1 MAPLPK
7 LKLVELPWRPSSNAE
22 LAAAY
27 AARGVRVFPCRP
39 DRFAPSLQ
47 RPKGDPE
54 AKAPCAEV
62 MWQGKDPSDPAKVAA
77 WWRRWPNALVGIGL
91 GDANLLVIDVD
102 GGEEGVAL
110 WESYAAWLGITLIG
124 VPIVDTPTVGRHYF
138 FRLPDGVQL
147 GNGRGALP
155 KKAELPVDVR
165 GTTNGY
171 VIAAGTERP
180 FWGSYRPAGGDVF
193 AWLDAPMIEDALLEV
208 LENRRPP
215 QEEAHQAALPA
226 IVPTVGIENRRVR
239 AWVESAFSDE
249 IGGVSSCGEG
259 GRNEQL
265 NKAAFALGQFVPHL
279 LSEGEVRA
287 ALVQA
292 ARDCGIWKDD
302 GPAQCRKTI
311 NSGFS
316 KGMKEPRPIPA
327 DILREEAM
335 IAEGREIARQL
346 VRKKDG
352 TVIDEE
358 TGEIVH
364 DPSEWNTAEADAF
377 PEHLTRVPG
386 LMGEIVDWIEATARR
401 PNRTLALTAAIIIL
415 GTALGRHV
423 CGPTKSATH
432 TYMLV
437 TAPTGAGKDH
447 AMQQIKRVL
456 KASSMGRCI
465 GPDGFTAST
474 AVLAL
479 MVRTPLTV
487 ALIDEFGAFLK
498 RINSRKAGG
507 FEREISKVLRSLWGA
522 NFGSTQTP
530 EWTGK
535 PAQTI
540 YAPALSLYG
549 ITTAAEFY
557 RSLEG
562 GDITNGFLNRF
573 LMLSVDK
580 RPEEVEPIMP
590 DNEVPANIV
599 EGVKARF
606 AGGNALTVPVVM
618 QYDHEVVP
626 QAIPWADE
634 RAYGAYR
641 TLLRE
646 IEIASDKDERRE
658 AFFARTAE
666 MAVRLATIRASGRN
680 AFKPAVSVDDLAWGR
695 DVAWWSA
702 TNIMRQSAD
711 YIAETESQEWANT
724 VVRILKNGGGS
735 MKKRDL
741 LRKLQHRLK
750 SRDLKDLLEA
760 MQSSG
765 TIVISRAP
773 KKDTGGPPSEIVMLG
788 GHED

>member
-7 LKLVELPWRPSSNAE
+7 LKLVELPWRPASNAE

-54 AKAPCAEV
+54 AKAPCSGV
-62 MWQGKDPSDPAKVAA
+62 LWQGVDPSDPAKVDA

-91 GDANLLVIDVD
+91 GDANLVVIDVD
-102 GGEEGVAL
+102 NGEEGVAL
-110 WESYAAWLGITLIG
+110 WEDYAAWLGITLIG
-124 VPIVDTPTVGRHYF
+124 VPFVDTPTGGRHYF

-180 FWGSYRPAGGDVF
+180 FWGSYRPSGGDVF
-193 AWLDAPMIEDALLEV
+193 GWLDAPMIEDALLDV
-208 LENRRPP
+208 LENRRPAQEDAP
-215 QEEAHQAALPA
+215 QASLPA
-226 IVPTVGIENRRVR
+226 VVPSVGVENRRVR
-239 AWVESAFSDE
+239 AWVESAFADE
-249 IGGVSSCGEG
+249 IGGVSTCGEG

-279 LSEGEVRA
+279 LSQGEVTS
-287 ALVQA
+287 ALEQA
-292 ARDCGIWKDD
+292 ARDCGLWHDD

-311 NSGFS
+311 NSGLR
-316 KGMKEPRPIPA
+316 KGMLEPRPIPA
-327 DILREEAM
+327 DIVREEAM

-352 TVIDEE
+352 TVVDEE

-364 DPSEWNTAEADAF
+364 DPAEWSTAAADAF
-377 PEHLTRVPG
+377 PDHLTRVPG
-386 LMGEIVDWIEATARR
+386 LLGEIVDWIEATARR
-401 PNRTLALTAAIIIL
+401 PDRTLALSAAIILL

-423 CGPTKSATH
+423 CGPTESATH
-432 TYMLV
+432 SYMLV

-447 AMQQIKRVL
+447 AMQQIKRVM

-557 RSLEG
+557 KSLEG

-573 LMLSVDK
+573 LMLSVAG
-580 RPEEVEPIMP
+580 RPEEVEPRLP
-590 DNEVPANIV
+590 TRDVPASIV
-599 EGVKARF
+599 EGIKARF

-618 QYDHEVVP
+618 QYDHEVAPVM
-626 QAIPWADE
+626 IPWADE

-641 TLLRE
+641 ALLRE
-646 IEIASDKDERRE
+646 IEIAGDKDERRE

-666 MAVRLATIRASGRN
+666 MAVRLATIRASGCN
-680 AFKPAVSVDDLAWGR
+680 AFKPTVSVADIEWGR

-711 YIAETESQEWANT
+711 YISETENESQAQDI
-724 VVRILKNGGGS
+724 VRIIRKEGGLMQKRALLRALNNRLKERDL
-735 MKKRDL
+735 RDL
-741 LRKLQHRLK
+741 LNGMQANGRIVFEMLVAKGAKRKTEHVRLTK
-750 SRDLKDLLEA
+750 F
-760 MQSSG
+760 
-765 TIVISRAP
+765 
-773 KKDTGGPPSEIVMLG
+773 
-788 GHED
+788 